1 MRFFDLTLIS
11 AQGDV
16 LQSTS
21 AGLVPGGKG
30 PTFSSRVSQNG
41 QYINNP
47 GALNLELDIPI
58 VGYALPQGN
67 AFIRLSGIGIR
78 SIGQGSNL
86 NPNPDAGQPG
96 ATFILAGGMMK
107 GLPLANPAQAGILA
121 QGQIFSAYGNWQ
133 GTEQSLD
140 MNLIPAT
147 VEPPNGISFI
157 WSPHQ
162 DLAQALSNSFA
173 VAFPDLKTKNADG
186 SSTITIQPG
195 MLQSQSSQ
203 NVVGWYENLAQFAS
217 YILDLTI
224 PLGQAL
230 TGNKAYPGV
239 IIGIKGNQIFA
250 TDATQNPR
258 TVALQF
264 QDLIGQPT
272 WIDIATINFKC
283 VLRADIQIGDMV
295 TMPPDP
301 GGGTSIIS
309 ALALTQQGAGV
320 PGAPA
325 RNSSTFK
332 GKFCVKEVHHFGNSR
347 QADGDSWATA
357 FVAVATG

>member
-1 MRFFDLTLIS
+1 MRYYDLSLFNP
-11 AQGDV
+11 QGQL
-16 LQSTS
+16 LQATS
-21 AGLVPGGKG
+21 AGLVPGGSG

-47 GALNLELDIPI
+47 GALNMELDIPLA
-58 VGYALPQGN
+58 GWALPQGN
-67 AFIRLSGIGIR
+67 SFIRLSGIGIR

-86 NPNPDAGQPG
+86 NSNPDAGQPG

-140 MNLIPAT
+140 LNLIPAT
-147 VEPPNGISFI
+147 VDPPNGISFI

-173 VAFPDLKTKNADG
+173 VAFPDLTV
-186 SSTITIQPG
+186 SVSITSG
-195 MLQSQSSQ
+195 MVQTDSILP
-203 NVVGWYENLAQFAS
+203 VVGWYENLAQFAS

-230 TGNKAYPGV
+230 TGNKGYPGV
-239 IIGIKGNQIFA
+239 IIGIRGNQIYA

-258 TVALQF
+258 TVALNF

-272 WIDIATINFKC
+272 WINIATISFKC

-309 ALALTQQGAGV
+309 ALALTQQGSGI

-325 RNSSTFK
+325 RNSSIFK
-332 GKFCVKEVHHFGNSR
+332 GKFFVNEVHHFGNLR